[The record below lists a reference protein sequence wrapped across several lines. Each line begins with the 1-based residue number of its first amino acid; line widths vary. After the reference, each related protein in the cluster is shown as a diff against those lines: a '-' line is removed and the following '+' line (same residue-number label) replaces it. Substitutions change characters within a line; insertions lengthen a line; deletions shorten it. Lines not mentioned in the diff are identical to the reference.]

1 MPEKTPPSP
10 CQEHIVWVRFFSKWF
25 TTEGILS
32 MRSRLAPQ
40 VHEVLLLGTQ
50 PLFALIP
57 TSGLESRVIIFGLDL
72 AWAIDLGDRT
82 GKRQMD
88 YRKSLLVSFWGKDYT
103 LNHFPPASEKN
114 MDSGIRKN

>member
-1 MPEKTPPSP
+1 LGEIFLKVVYHGRNFEHAFKACTPSA
-10 CQEHIVWVRFFSKWF
+10 
-25 TTEGILS
+25 
-32 MRSRLAPQ
+32 RS
-40 VHEVLLLGTQ
+40 
-50 PLFALIP
+50 FAFGYTASIC
-57 TSGLESRVIIFGLDL
+57 SDSYFWSRIKVIIFGLDL